1 MITGYHRDDW
11 PCPVNTP
18 HPGARGSGLGA
29 RDSARVRGGE
39 SPRPRHRPPGRTRSR
54 PTRLCRPSKISHVRS
69 IVLATYEELFHN
81 EREFACAL
89 RIKYMIAEIAT
100 LGMWRY
106 TQVQRPPTP
115 TLPMKKRMKAGPIR
129 PSNRRAVSAGAPTCA
144 PTRGSRRLLSPAR
157 DHPCDPRGEDRESE
171 TGSNPVK
178 LRDASRSALAS
189 GMPFAMLGIWAYL
202 LERWCTSRSSYVSS
216 GTTLMS
222 HGMSQSE
229 S

>member
-1 MITGYHRDDW
+1 
-11 PCPVNTP
+11 
-18 HPGARGSGLGA
+18 
-29 RDSARVRGGE
+29 
-39 SPRPRHRPPGRTRSR
+39 
-54 PTRLCRPSKISHVRS
+54 
-69 IVLATYEELFHN
+69 
-81 EREFACAL
+81 
-89 RIKYMIAEIAT
+89 MIAEIAT

-106 TQVQRPPTP
+106 TQVQRPA
-115 TLPMKKRMKAGPIR
+115 TLPMKKRMQAGPIR
-129 PSNRRAVSAGAPTCA
+129 PSNLRAVSAGAPTCA
-144 PTRGSRRLLSPAR
+144 PTRGPRRLFSPAR
-157 DHPCDPRGEDRESE
+157 DHPCDPRGVDRESE